1 MSSVKTDEEN
11 LWAAAMAEQSAV
23 SPTPVE
29 TCPSEGK
36 ELNSVSDTET
46 ASTSSCDI
54 EVSSEA
60 ADRMLNRVG
69 QMTRKLR
76 EGLLELGLDRKV
88 GEAAQA
94 IPDARDR
101 LRYVITMTEQAAE
114 RAMNAIDRAKPIQAE
129 LSSQAL
135 ALDSRWQNWFNS
147 PDTPPDV
154 KALVKDTRDFLQ
166 DVPKKA
172 HATDVEL
179 IEILLAQDFQDLT
192 GQVIK
197 KIMAIVQNIENEL
210 ITALIET
217 IPADRR
223 KGLSPEQEDS
233 LLNGPQIHPEGRTD
247 VVTDQSQVD
256 DLLAS
261 LGF

>member
-11 LWAAAMAEQSAV
+11 LWADAMAEQSAA
-23 SPTPVE
+23 SPAPVVE
-29 TCPSEGK
+29 TSASE
-36 ELNSVSDTET
+36 
-46 ASTSSCDI
+46 ASGCDI

-101 LRYVITMTEQAAE
+101 LLYVITMTEQAAE

-129 LSSQAL
+129 LSSQAR
-135 ALDSRWQNWFNS
+135 ALDSRWESWFSS

-166 DVPKKA
+166 DVPRKA
-172 HATDVEL
+172 HATDAEL

-197 KIMAIVQNIENEL
+197 KIMTIVQNIENEL

-217 IPADRR
+217 IPPERR
-223 KGLSPEQEDS
+223 KALSPEEDS